1 MDRFMIT
8 HSLLSSWL
16 YAMKPNPYD
25 DSTSE
30 RDPFDDFLRTLRR
43 EPSETT
49 KPMQLGHDFEDL
61 VTAILY
67 GEPTAVYHKEDWK
80 TKELIEERYRTDEHP
95 WYQAAAQIAGEIS
108 GSMLQFKAKR
118 EIEVNGRRIL
128 LYGRLDGLG
137 AGEITDIKYSGNY
150 ERGKFYDSTQHPMYF
165 ELIPEATIFTY
176 TISNGKEV
184 WHEPYRREETRSI
197 VPIIADFLEYLRTA
211 GLIGVYEEYWKAL

>member
-1 MDRFMIT
+1 MPRFMIT

-16 YAMKPNPYD
+16 YAIKGNPYE

-30 RDPFDDFLRTLRR
+30 RDPFADFLRTLRR
-43 EPSETT
+43 EPGDTT
-49 KPMQLGHDFEDL
+49 KPMQLGNDFEDL

-95 WYQAAAQIAGEIS
+95 WYSAAFQIAGEIT

-118 EIEVNGRRIL
+118 DIVVSGVPIL

-137 AGEITDIKYSGNY
+137 AGEITDIKYTGNY
-150 ERGKFYDSTQHPMYF
+150 ERGKFFDSTQHPMYF
-165 ELIPEATIFTY
+165 ELIPEAISFTY
-176 TISNGKEV
+176 AISNGKDV
-184 WHEPYRREETRSI
+184 WHETYRREETRSI

-211 GLIGVYEEYWKAL
+211 GLMGVYEEHWKAL